1 MTVKCLLKIIKKS
14 EEKQLLMRTSY
25 RLVFFTMHLIKS
37 IGCVVR

>member
-14 EEKQLLMRTSY
+14 EENQLLMRTSY

-37 IGCVVR
+37 IV